1 MGADD
6 AERAD
11 SVPLT
16 WLYVPADRPDRVDK
30 ALAGEADVVIVD
42 LEDAVAPENKGAA
55 RAATVALLATPQPRV
70 EIRLND
76 VRTPYGQADLHALG
90 SLLSGTAG
98 VRLPKVESADEV
110 RWIADAVP
118 GVPLRPII
126 ESALGLERAFEI
138 ATASPAV
145 AGIGLGEADLRADLG
160 VTDEA
165 GLAWARSR
173 IVVAARAAGLPAP
186 AQSVFTNIRD
196 LDGLAASCAQ
206 GRAMG
211 FRGRAA
217 IHPIQLPVIAAA
229 YRPTRDEIAAA
240 LEVVSAAD
248 QGAVALADGRFVDE
262 AVVRQARRVLTD
274 AGDH

>member
-1 MGADD
+1 MS
-6 AERAD
+6 RA
-11 SVPLT
+11 SGVPAAPLT
-16 WLYVPADRPDRVDK
+16 WLYVPADRPDRIGK
-30 ALAGEADVVIVD
+30 ALGGEADMVIVD
-42 LEDAVAPENKGAA
+42 LEDAVAPENKDAA
-55 RAATVALLATPQPRV
+55 RAGVVALLATARPRV
-70 EIRLND
+70 EIRVND
-76 VRTPYGQADLHALG
+76 VRTPHGQADLHALG
-90 SLLSGTAG
+90 TLLHGSGG
-98 VRLPKVESADEV
+98 LRVPKVESADEV
-110 RWIADAVP
+110 RRIADAVP
-118 GVPLRPII
+118 GVPLRLII

-186 AQSVFTNIRD
+186 AQSVFANVRD
-196 LDGLAASCAQ
+196 LDGLAASCAS

-217 IHPIQLPVIAAA
+217 IHPVQLPVIAAA
-229 YRPTRDEIAAA
+229 YRPTREEIAAA

-274 AGDH
+274 AGER